1 MASKLARPAGVRVN
15 KGFTM
20 EPVISLILAS
30 ASPRRR
36 QLLSGLGVA
45 FEVIAAQV
53 TELEDE
59 KADPRM
65 MVLHN
70 AALKAAWV
78 ALRRPGALV
87 LGADTTVFIDGT
99 VLNKPKDHDE
109 ARRMLGLLSGR
120 THTVFTGVAVRR
132 AADGLSREMGVS
144 SEVTFKAL
152 DDARIDHYLSKVETL
167 DKAGAYSVQDHTDLI
182 IASYKGS
189 FTNIMGLPLEE
200 TKQILTQCGLR
211 V

>member
-1 MASKLARPAGVRVN
+1 MRVT
-15 KGFTM
+15 GRFTM

-30 ASPRRR
+30 ASPRRHE
-36 QLLSGLGVA
+36 LLARLGVA
-45 FEVIAAQV
+45 FEVIAAEV
-53 TELEDE
+53 TEFEDAG
-59 KADPRM
+59 ADPRL

-70 AALKAAWV
+70 AGLKAAWA

-87 LGADTTVFIDGT
+87 LGADTTVSIDGT
-99 VLNKPKDHDE
+99 VLNKPKDHGE
-109 ARRMLGLLSGR
+109 ARRMLRLLSGR
-120 THTVFTGVAVRR
+120 THAVFTGLAVRR
-132 AADGLSREMGVS
+132 AADGLKREMGVM

-152 DDARIDHYLSKVETL
+152 SDAEIDEYLGKVETL

-182 IASYKGS
+182 IAGYKGS
-189 FTNIMGLPLEE
+189 FTNIMGLPLDE

>member
-1 MASKLARPAGVRVN
+1 
-15 KGFTM
+15 M

-36 QLLSGLGVA
+36 ELLSRLGVP
-45 FEVIAAQV
+45 FEVVVAEV
-53 TELEDE
+53 TEFEDPT
-59 KADPRM
+59 ADPHR

-70 AALKAAWV
+70 AALKASWV
-78 ALRRPGALV
+78 AARRPGALV

-109 ARRMLGLLSGR
+109 ARRMLKQLSGR
-120 THTVFTGVAVRR
+120 THTVFTGIAVRR
-132 AADGLSREMGVS
+132 AADGLEREAGIT
-144 SEVTFKAL
+144 SEVTFKTL
-152 DDARIDHYLSKVETL
+152 NDERIELYISKVQTL

-182 IASYKGS
+182 IAGFKGS

>member
-1 MASKLARPAGVRVN
+1 
-15 KGFTM
+15 M
-20 EPVISLILAS
+20 EPVISLVLAS

-36 QLLSGLGVA
+36 ELLSRLGVP
-45 FEVIAAQV
+45 FEVIAAEV
-53 TELEDE
+53 TEFEE
-59 KADPRM
+59 PTADPRM

-78 ALRRPGALV
+78 ALRRPGSVV

-99 VLNKPKDHDE
+99 VLNKPKDHGE
-109 ARRMLGLLSGR
+109 ARRMLRQLAGR

-132 AADGLSREMGVS
+132 AADGLEREIGIT

-152 DDARIDHYLSKVETL
+152 NDAEIDLYISKVETL

-200 TKQILTQCGLR
+200 TKQILTECGLR